1 MANMKCQV
9 IELNGKKTKVL
20 MPIGSKAP
28 SKIEGVTEEI
38 DKKEI
43 KKLIKKIFK

>member
-1 MANMKCQV
+1 MECQI
-9 IELNGKKTKVL
+9 IELNGKKIKVL

-28 SKIEGVTEEI
+28 SRVEGVTEEI

-43 KKLIKKIFK
+43 KKLVKEILKQ